1 MDAFNSLEC
10 TGSCL
15 TAGAGDRER
24 FHSTRLREHS
34 QNPGSEEGTQHHT
47 FGFHTDAIW
56 KSRVLFA
63 ALTRRRAQRICSRET
78 LNKHTSH
85 PVENGGW
92 TSSAVPR
99 GLRRLAVTR
108 LKSEVTKQSI
118 LQATLFCSGKQQVS
132 MHGRTQHPR
141 QRLP

>member
-10 TGSCL
+10 TGSCS

-24 FHSTRLREHS
+24 FHCTRLREHS

-99 GLRRLAVTR
+99 GLWRLAVNTAKIR
-108 LKSEVTKQSI
+108 GDKAKHFAGYSV
-118 LQATLFCSGKQQVS
+118 LF
-132 MHGRTQHPR
+132 R
-141 QRLP
+141 QTTGFHAWKDTAS